1 MRKQF
6 ASWALAL
13 VIGGLCLTGSVYY
26 LTSSAID
33 RLMKVDSMEKSTM
46 WTNQIVKNV
55 PEIEA
60 IANGQQPSEAAR
72 QYLQFVKSSPSIDHF
87 DIYNKEGDL
96 QLESEK
102 IGEFRSGGVAL
113 KDHNGEAL
121 EAAESGK
128 PLVVI
133 DLEVEDG
140 KTKTLAETYLPIMQ
154 NGKMVGVASVYIDE
168 TDLAAHLKSKFAL
181 TSLLVSGL
189 TIVGFAIPAFGGLK
203 QLRRRMRSDEQVA
216 YLAKHD
222 VLTGLPNRRTM
233 EKSLDSLLSTAEG
246 KSQLA
251 AVHFVDIDFF
261 KDINDRFGHSFGDEV
276 LKAFANRLSES
287 LGPDDHV
294 SRFGGDEFLVVHANL
309 ASIEEIGSRT
319 RDLVNNMARPYTILE
334 KSMVVTASIGTG
346 IYPENGTTAEELLAN
361 ADTALYAVKMRGR
374 NGQSFFEP
382 SLKDK
387 KRRRSEI
394 EMLIREHLAAK
405 TFELHFQPLYRLE
418 KNALKSFEALLRMKD
433 NSGKYISPAEFV
445 PIAEDIGLIDDI
457 GCWALLEACK
467 TATTWPEHLEIAV
480 NLSAVQFRR
489 KTVCGAVERA
499 LKESGI
505 TPRRLLLEVTE
516 SLLMTDVEGVLEQL
530 NVLKGLGT
538 RLAMDDFGTGYSSL
552 SYMVRFPFDR
562 IKIDRSFVTQLQA
575 GDRKSKQVVQ
585 TIIALGHNMDMAV
598 TAEGVETESQASA
611 LKLMKCDDAQGFLYS
626 KPVPAADVAALIMK
640 DFQRLSTPLPQ
651 APTQS
656 IRAG

>member
-1 MRKQF
+1 MRKQIV
-6 ASWALAL
+6 SWALAL
-13 VIGGLCLTGSVYY
+13 VVGGLCLTAAVFY

-33 RLMKVDSMEKSTM
+33 RLMKIDSMEKSSM
-46 WTNQIVKNV
+46 WTDQIVRNV
-55 PEIEA
+55 PEIDN
-60 IANGQQPSEAAR
+60 IASGEKPSEAAR
-72 QYLQFVKSSPSIDHF
+72 QYLTFVKSSPAIDHF

-102 IGEFRSGGVAL
+102 LGQFARGGVAL
-113 KDHNGEAL
+113 KDHNMEAL
-121 EAAESGK
+121 EAAKSGN

-133 DLEVEDG
+133 DEEIEDG

-154 NGKMVGVASVYIDE
+154 NGTMVGVASVYIDQ
-168 TDLAAHLKSKFAL
+168 TDLAAHLKSRITL

-189 TIVGFAIPAFGGLK
+189 TIIGFAFPAFGGLM
-203 QLRRRMRSDEQVA
+203 QLRRRMRSDEQVS

-233 EKSLDSLLSTAEG
+233 EASLQQLLESSDETG
-246 KSQLA
+246 RMA
-251 AVHFVDIDFF
+251 AVHFFDIDFL

-276 LKAFANRLSES
+276 LKAFSSRLKES

-309 ASIEEIGSRT
+309 ESIDDIGSRT
-319 RDLVNNMARPYTILE
+319 RDLVNALARPYTILD
-334 KSMVVTASIGTG
+334 KTMVITASIGTG
-346 IYPENGTTAEELLAN
+346 IYPDNGATAEDLLAS

-374 NGQSFFEP
+374 NGQSFFDP

-387 KRRRSEI
+387 KKRRSEI

-418 KNALKSFEALLRMKD
+418 KTALKSFEALLRMKD
-433 NSGKYISPAEFV
+433 HSGKYISPAEFV

-457 GCWALLEACK
+457 GSWALMEACK
-467 TATTWPEHLEIAV
+467 TAATWPEHLEVAV

-489 KTVCGAVERA
+489 KTVFESVRKA
-499 LKESGI
+499 LQESGI

-530 NVLKGLGT
+530 NQLKSLGT

-575 GDRKSKQVVQ
+575 GDRKSRQVVQ
-585 TIIALGHNMDMAV
+585 TIIALGHNMEMAV
-598 TAEGVETESQASA
+598 TAEGVETETQA
-611 LKLMKCDDAQGFLYS
+611 KTLMQMNCDDAQGYLYS
-626 KPVPAADVAALIMK
+626 KPVPAAEVAALIMK
-640 DFQRLSTPLPQ
+640 DFQRMSAPMPQTP
-651 APTQS
+651 AA
-656 IRAG
+656 RVG